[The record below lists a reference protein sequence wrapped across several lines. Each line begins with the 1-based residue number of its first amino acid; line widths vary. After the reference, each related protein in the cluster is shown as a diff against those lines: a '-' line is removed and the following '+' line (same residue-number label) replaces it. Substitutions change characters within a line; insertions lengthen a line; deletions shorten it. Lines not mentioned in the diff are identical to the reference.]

1 MLILFQVVIP
11 IFAIIICGF
20 LAGRLS
26 LLPFSGTS
34 SLNYFVYYFSLPAL
48 LFFSVSTAPVEQ
60 LANVDFILANLFLIL
75 TCFILTVLIFKIFFK
90 KKFPEVSMYG
100 MITTYG
106 NTGFLGIPL
115 LVAAFGQEAAVPAAI
130 VTFIYDLTIITLIIV
145 SFEVTKVFHKRQ
157 QEKRNILPLIG
168 LIVKS
173 VLFNPINASL
183 LLGIIVAIS
192 RVSIPQPIYVF
203 TETLGP
209 AAGPTA
215 LFALGLG
222 LSSERNVLKNKH
234 YQLSEFITLLSLKL
248 IILPLLA
255 ILFVYV
261 LFPLENELWAT
272 SVVILSAL
280 PTGAL
285 VYVFAEKYNTLV
297 KQVPLYI
304 LATTAISIITISIF
318 LVLTMGGDIGTG

>member
-1 MLILFQVVIP
+1 MFVLFQVVIP
-11 IFAIIICGF
+11 IFAIILCGF

-26 LLPFSGTS
+26 LLPLNGVQ
-34 SLNYFVYYFSLPAL
+34 SLNYFVYYFALPAL
-48 LFFSVSTAPVEQ
+48 LFSSLSTAPVDQ
-60 LANVDFILANLFLIL
+60 ITNWN
-75 TCFILTVLIFKIFFK
+75 FILTNLCIIISCFVLTIILFKFIFK
-90 KKFPEVSMYG
+90 KKFPELSMYG

-115 LVAAFGQEAAVPAAI
+115 LIAAFGQEAAVPAAI
-130 VTFIYDLTIITLIIV
+130 VTFIYDLTIVTLVIV
-145 SFEVTKVFHKRQ
+145 SFEIAKVMNKKHDE
-157 QEKRNILPLIG
+157 QEKILPLFG

-173 VLFNPINASL
+173 VVLNPINASL

-192 RVSIPQPIYVF
+192 QIPIPPSVYVF
-203 TETLGP
+203 TEVLGP

-222 LSSERNVLKNKH
+222 LSSERNVFKNKH
-234 YQLSEFITLLSLKL
+234 YYLSEFIVLLSLKL

-255 ILFVYV
+255 ILFVYYI
-261 LFPLENELWAT
+261 FPVEDNLWAV

-280 PTGAL
+280 PTGAI

-297 KQVPLYI
+297 KQVPLYT
-304 LATTAISIITISIF
+304 LATTVISIITISIF
-318 LVLTMGGDIGTG
+318 LVVMIE